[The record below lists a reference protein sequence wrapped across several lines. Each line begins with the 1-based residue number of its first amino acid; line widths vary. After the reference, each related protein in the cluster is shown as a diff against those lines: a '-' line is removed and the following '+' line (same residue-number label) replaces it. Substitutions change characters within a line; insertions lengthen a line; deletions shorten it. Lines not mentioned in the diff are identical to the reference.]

1 MIPRRADICIAAV
14 AQTFATDDEIVAS
27 PMGLIPSIG
36 ARLARQTTSPQLM
49 LSDGV
54 ATLTTHDGIAEAHLP
69 YREVFHVLW
78 STKRHVMMGA
88 SQIDAYGNQNI
99 SCIGPFEA
107 PKAMLI
113 GARGAPGNTIYHR
126 TSYWIPKQSA
136 RIFCE
141 RVDFV
146 CGIGNDRAATL
157 GSRTSRYH
165 DLHRIVTN
173 LGVFGFGRD
182 GRMIVLSVHP
192 GVEPKELQDHS
203 SFDLDCSQAIE
214 TRLPTADQMRLIEQL
229 DPNQRRY
236 LEVSE

>member
-1 MIPRRADICIAAV
+1 MTVRRADICVAAV
-14 AQTFATDDEIVAS
+14 ADAFATEDEIVAS

-54 ATLTTHDGIAEAHLP
+54 ATLTTNEGVAEAHLP

-99 SCIGPFEA
+99 SCIGSFEK

-113 GARGAPGNTIYHR
+113 GARGAPGNTMYHR

-141 RVDFV
+141 TVDFV
-146 CGIGNDRAATL
+146 CGVGNDRAAEL
-157 GSRTSRYH
+157 DSRTARYH
-165 DLHRIVTN
+165 HLHRIITN
-173 LGVFGFGRD
+173 LGVFSFDRD
-182 GRMIVLSVHP
+182 GRMVVLSLHP
-192 GVEPKELQDHS
+192 GVTDADIQANS
-203 SFDLDCSQAIE
+203 SFDLDCSSAIQ
-214 TRLPTADQMRLIEQL
+214 TRQPSATELRLIDQL
-229 DPNQRRY
+229 DPEQKRY
-236 LEVSE
+236 LEVPE

>member
-1 MIPRRADICIAAV
+1 MTPHRADFCVAAV
-14 AQTFATDDEIVAS
+14 ADAFATEEEIVAS

-54 ATLTTHDGIAEAHLP
+54 ATLTTASGIAEAHLP

-99 SCIGPFEA
+99 SCIGSFDK

-113 GARGAPGNTIYHR
+113 GARGAPGNTMYHR
-126 TSYWIPKQSA
+126 TSYWVPNQSA
-136 RIFCE
+136 RIFCDQ
-141 RVDFV
+141 VDFI
-146 CGIGNDRAATL
+146 CGVGNDRAAEL
-157 GSRTSRYH
+157 GSRTARYH
-165 DLHRIVTN
+165 QLHRVVTN

-182 GRMIVLSVHP
+182 GRMVVLSLHP
-192 GVEPKELQDHS
+192 GVQDADIQAKS
-203 SFDLDCSQAIE
+203 SFDLDCSNAAQ
-214 TRLPTADQMRLIEQL
+214 TRTPSAEEMHLINRL
-229 DPNQRRY
+229 DPEQKRY
-236 LEVSE
+236 QEVPG

>member
-1 MIPRRADICIAAV
+1 MSARRADICVAAV
-14 AQTFATDDEIVAS
+14 ADAFETEDEIVAS

-36 ARLARQTTSPQLM
+36 ARLARKTTSPQLM

-54 ATLTTHDGIAEAHLP
+54 ATLTTDDGVAEAHLP
-69 YREVFHVLW
+69 YREVFHLLW

-88 SQIDAYGNQNI
+88 SQVDGFGNQNI

-126 TSYWIPKQSA
+126 TSYWVPQQSA

-141 RVDFV
+141 AVDFV
-146 CGIGNDRAATL
+146 CGVGNDRAAEL
-157 GSRTSRYH
+157 GSRAARYH

-182 GRMIVLSVHP
+182 GKMIVLSLHP
-192 GVEPKELQDHS
+192 GVEADEVQAAS
-203 SFDLDCSQAIE
+203 SFELDASKAPQ
-214 TRLPTADQMRLIEQL
+214 TRIPSAQEMLWIEQL
-229 DPNQRRY
+229 DPDQKRY
-236 LEVSE
+236 LEVPG